1 MSFLELERATFKM
14 SCEVSRGRNAMVD
27 PTRIAPRSNA
37 MLSARRLDSADDPAI
52 LFPNEPDQ
60 RPADT
65 NPVVDASEAD
75 ERLWACHRAW
85 DM

>member
-1 MSFLELERATFKM
+1 
-14 SCEVSRGRNAMVD
+14 
-27 PTRIAPRSNA
+27 